1 MGARLAALLLLPAV
15 LVNLAVFLAPVVNL
29 AGYSFRESS
38 ASGALGEAL
47 SFGTWAKLFDDSFYL
62 ELVWASVSTSVLV
75 TVIALFCAYPL
86 ALFVHRAPAKWR
98 NLLVVACVSP
108 LLISAVVRTYGWMVI
123 LGDNGMIAAMLR
135 GLGMAKPPRLV
146 FNDIGVVT
154 GLVQILMPYMILSLL
169 AGFGRL
175 NASLEEAAAS
185 LGASPLTAFRRVVL
199 PLTLPG
205 ILLGCLLAFVLAV
218 SSFVTPKLLGGGR
231 VFLLATEIYD
241 QAVVT
246 LNWPMAAAL
255 SMVVLVL
262 FGIALGLYGRAAR
275 VLESR

>member
-1 MGARLAALLLLPAV
+1 MRARTAVLLLVPA
-15 LVNLAVFLAPVVNL
+15 LAINAAIFLAPVLNL
-29 AGYSFRESS
+29 ASYSFRETS
-38 ASGALGEAL
+38 ASGAMLG
-47 SFGTWAKLFDDSFYL
+47 SFTLATWAKMVDDSFYI
-62 ELVWASVSTSVLV
+62 ELVVASVTTSLIV
-75 TVIALFCAYPL
+75 TVLALICAYPL
-86 ALFVHRAPAKWR
+86 ALFVHRAPERWR
-98 NLLVVACVSP
+98 NLLVVACISP

-123 LGDNGMIAAMLR
+123 LGDNGMIANSLR
-135 GLGMAKPPRLV
+135 ALGVAKPPRLI
-146 FNDIGVVT
+146 FNDIGVLT

-185 LGASPLTAFRRVVL
+185 LGAPPWTAFRRIVL

-218 SSFVTPKLLGGGR
+218 SSFITPKLLGGGR

-241 QAVVT
+241 QAIVT
-246 LNWPMAAAL
+246 LNWPVAAAL

-262 FGIALGLYGRAAR
+262 FGLALGLYGRAAR